1 MIEGFRGRGIRIR
14 SPFFKIVKL
23 IFHLEGG
30 GSGPH
35 ILYPTLPV
43 DRAHFFTYVLKFLRY
58 SIAPN
63 LNYAHYKVK
72 FLDQNLASG
81 GLRLLPIMNITKE
94 ITPIFLCEKI
104 EQSIFYLLHLDLS
117 SKTEISIPFQA
128 FPSQPLSVVFL

>member
-1 MIEGFRGRGIRIR
+1 M
-14 SPFFKIVKL
+14 
-23 IFHLEGG
+23 
-30 GSGPH
+30 
-35 ILYPTLPV
+35 

-63 LNYAHYKVK
+63 RNYAHYKVK

-104 EQSIFYLLHLDLS
+104 EKSIFYLLHLDLS

-128 FPSQPLSVVFL
+128 E